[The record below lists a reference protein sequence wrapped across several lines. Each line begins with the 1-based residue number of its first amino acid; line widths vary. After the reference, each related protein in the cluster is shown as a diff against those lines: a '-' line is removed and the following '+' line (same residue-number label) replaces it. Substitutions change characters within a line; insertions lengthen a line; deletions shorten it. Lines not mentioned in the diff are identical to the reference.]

1 MATDPYEALQD
12 DLEAMSIANAGLL
25 VEVAELT
32 AIVESVRAVRNKVAN
47 KRRHHYNRWNETDD
61 LEDAERC
68 AAYGFVVALLDGL
81 DGL

>member
-32 AIVESVRAVRNKVAN
+32 AIVESVRAVRL
-47 KRRHHYNRWNETDD
+47 DI
-61 LEDAERC
+61 
-68 AAYGFVVALLDGL
+68 VALVNGIGSGAGRHDRTRAAAFLRVLRLLDEVDGL
-81 DGL
+81 